1 MNIKF
6 VGFYK
11 VYMASNKLPM
21 LGMSALIDISIMGKS
36 MVRWLT
42 FDILKS
48 PHFTLVTIPTF
59 KIIIK
64 L

>member
-21 LGMSALIDISIMGKS
+21 LGMNALIHISIMGKS
-36 MVRWLT
+36 MVKRA
-42 FDILKS
+42 
-48 PHFTLVTIPTF
+48 HV
-59 KIIIK
+59 
-64 L
+64 